1 MDLHC
6 LRHGHSEYNL
16 LGLCNDDPAR
26 KVRLTELG
34 RKQAQRAAEQ
44 LRGVLLERIF
54 CSELPR
60 TRETAEIVNR
70 YHRLPVEVRA
80 ELNDIRSGCDGRP
93 VAEYFR
99 AIAADRL
106 HTRVGD
112 GETLL
117 EHKERILRFLDWLRR
132 QPEGRVLVVA
142 HEETLRVFAAHAR
155 GLGDE
160 QMINLEIENCEVFSF
175 EL

>member
-1 MDLHC
+1 M
-6 LRHGHSEYNL
+6 RHGHSEYNV

-26 KVRLTELG
+26 NVRLTDLG
-34 RKQAQRAAEQ
+34 RSQAEWAAEALQ
-44 LRGVLLERIF
+44 ALPLERIF

-70 YHRLPVEVRA
+70 RHGVPIEVHPGI
-80 ELNDIRSGCDGRP
+80 NDIRSGCDGRP

-106 HTRVGD
+106 HTRVGE

-117 EHKERILRFLDWLRR
+117 EHKARILGFIDWLRSR
-132 QPEGRVLVVA
+132 PYGTPLVVA
-142 HEETLRVFAAHAR
+142 HEETLRVFAAHVL
-155 GLGDE
+155 GLEDA
-160 QMINLEIENCEVFSF
+160 QMIDLEFANCEVFDF